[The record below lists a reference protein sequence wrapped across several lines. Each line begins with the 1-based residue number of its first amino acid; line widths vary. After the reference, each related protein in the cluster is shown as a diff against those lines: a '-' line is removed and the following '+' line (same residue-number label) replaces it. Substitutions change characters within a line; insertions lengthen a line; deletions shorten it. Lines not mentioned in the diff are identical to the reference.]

1 MLNNQ
6 MVIIYIPI
14 CLGFFPLMIWD
25 DDPSEN
31 YEGWNVEVRICYL
44 NYVR

>member
-1 MLNNQ
+1 
-6 MVIIYIPI
+6 
-14 CLGFFPLMIWD
+14 MIWD

-44 NYVR
+44 NMLDKIVI